1 MPDVI
6 RIISNDNPLLLLN
19 GALELARNLHSTD
32 ESTVTQVRRIFSTM
46 RQIELSW
53 PTDAEESDRAQRA
66 YRKLMLLH
74 PRLSYQATRQPSIR
88 SLTQEL
94 QRAIVHIGPNDRIR
108 LQRLMEYFE
117 AVLAF
122 YISGQTNLDE
132 GGN

>member
-1 MPDVI
+1 MEH
-6 RIISNDNPLLLLN
+6 LN
-19 GALELARNLHSTD
+19 SQE
-32 ESTVTQVRRIFSTM
+32 IFIQQTNQPSHRFDAFFQLM

-122 YISGQTNLDE
+122 YIS
-132 GGN
+132 